1 MRVVVFG
8 LFLSMAVL
16 LPKSGNAQVYQF
28 RTPPPAMT
36 AAASDWQ
43 INSDPIVVNGLV
55 YYATRGF
62 RFFDGQVMMQVGI
75 VDRVPVYGDA
85 TLEPYSVVYVPIGRD
100 RLREYERRREGEL
113 AGTTGSRVPAYPVLS
128 PSSQALREASAPPT
142 IVATSG
148 ILESGPL
155 AAAPAPPAAAPAAQ
169 SIPASPGAPGS
180 TDGSPSVGT
189 AGNADRGLTRRTLV
203 QTEPRPSGANGVWLE
218 FNGSRYYS
226 DGPATTFSPDR
237 FVPVGDYRG
246 FAVYRDKGDGKDAI
260 WISVVKN
267 GPLAPYVRR

>member
-16 LPKSGNAQVYQF
+16 LPKTGNAQVYQF
-28 RTPPPAMT
+28 RTPPPVMT

-55 YYATRGF
+55 YHATRGF

-75 VDRVPVYGDA
+75 VDRVPVYGDS

-113 AGTTGSRVPAYPVLS
+113 AGTTGSRVPSYPVLS
-128 PSSQALREASAPPT
+128 PSGQALREASAPPVV
-142 IVATSG
+142 VATSG
-148 ILESGPL
+148 LLESGPVPR
-155 AAAPAPPAAAPAAQ
+155 APAPEPPAASVQAPAAAVAN
-169 SIPASPGAPGS
+169 
-180 TDGSPSVGT
+180 DGSSIGT
-189 AGNADRGLTRRTLV
+189 AGSADRGLTRRTLV
-203 QTEPRPSGANGVWLE
+203 ETVPRPSGANGVWLE

-246 FAVYRDKGDGKDAI
+246 FAVYRDKSEGKDAI

-267 GPLAPYVRR
+267 GPVAPYVRR

>member
-16 LPKSGNAQVYQF
+16 LPKTGNAQVYQF
-28 RTPPPAMT
+28 RTTPPVIS

-75 VDRVPVYGDA
+75 VDRVPVYTDA

-100 RLREYERRREGEL
+100 RMREYERRREGEL
-113 AGTTGSRVPAYPVLS
+113 AGTTGSRVPAYPVQS
-128 PSSQALREASAPPT
+128 PSGQALREASAPPT
-142 IVATSG
+142 IIATSG

-155 AAAPAPPAAAPAAQ
+155 PAVPAQTAAPSAPAN
-169 SIPASPGAPGS
+169 PGAAGPN
-180 TDGSPSVGT
+180 DGSPSVGT
-189 AGNADRGLTRRTLV
+189 AGDADRGLTRRTLV

-226 DGPATTFSPDR
+226 DGPAAPFSPDR
-237 FVPVGDYRG
+237 FVPVGEYRG
-246 FAVYRDKGDGKDAI
+246 FPVYRDKSEGKDAI

-267 GPLAPYVRR
+267 GPLAPYARR